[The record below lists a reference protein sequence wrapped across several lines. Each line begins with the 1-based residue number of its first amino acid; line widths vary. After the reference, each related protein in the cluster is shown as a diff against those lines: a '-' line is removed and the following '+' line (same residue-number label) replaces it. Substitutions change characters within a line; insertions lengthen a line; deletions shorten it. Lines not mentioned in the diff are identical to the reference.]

1 MSPNTVKQKALR
13 RIEKAIGATMPRDVY
28 TQMSLLRTSDIDAFA
43 DWLEAVA
50 SGKPRDSVLP
60 LDDFEA

>member
-1 MSPNTVKQKALR
+1 
-13 RIEKAIGATMPRDVY
+13 MPREVY
-28 TQMSLLRTSDIDAFA
+28 TSMSLLRSVDIDELA

-60 LDDFEA
+60 MDDFEA

>member
-1 MSPNTVKQKALR
+1 
-13 RIEKAIGATMPRDVY
+13 MPRDVY
-28 TQMSLLRTSDIDAFA
+28 TQMCVLRVDDIDAFA
-43 DWLEAVA
+43 AWLESVA

>member
-1 MSPNTVKQKALR
+1 
-13 RIEKAIGATMPRDVY
+13 MPRDVY
-28 TQMSLLRTSDIDAFA
+28 TCMSLLRALDIDAFA

-60 LDDFEA
+60 MDDFEA